1 MRIATRQD
9 WETLPMPDE
18 SEKIAFEREYS
29 ISEFERLRAG
39 LVPGEMEDK
48 WFIFFEDPYLYLHR
62 SWTGFCIYRV
72 RFDQSETRARV
83 VEVVVNRRLDQYQYR
98 GAGDEGE
105 FLGILLDGLLGRDTR
120 AAMLNYVR
128 SLKDGAGPGN
138 TPDDHPSSL
147 RSGGRL
153 SLISRIVR
161 RLRAGRS

>member
-1 MRIATRQD
+1 
-9 WETLPMPDE
+9 MPDE

-128 SLKDGAGPGN
+128 SLKDGAGPG
-138 TPDDHPSSL
+138 THRTTTLP
-147 RSGGRL
+147 RFAQ
-153 SLISRIVR
+153 
-161 RLRAGRS
+161 AGVCR